1 MSNIRH
7 FTATGFVV
15 DSNAI
20 LLHWHPKVLA
30 WLPPGGHIESNEDP
44 AQTVLREVFE
54 ETGLKVEILNTR
66 ERLDFDDPIQI
77 EPPFIIMLETLQEG
91 CDWLNTNKYF
101 AGLMIVL
108 LNIGSKYNTI
118 ELSKS
123 QQNFFKSDKFRYIL
137 IFAML
142 WSATRDIKTSLVLT
156 VFVHVFTAYL
166 FNENCK
172 MCIIPKTWRDEK
184 TVLDINKMITQQEIN
199 NAVITL
205 RTAKQQ
211 ERFRR

>member
-1 MSNIRH
+1 
-7 FTATGFVV
+7 
-15 DSNAI
+15 
-20 LLHWHPKVLA
+20 
-30 WLPPGGHIESNEDP
+30 
-44 AQTVLREVFE
+44 
-54 ETGLKVEILNTR
+54 
-66 ERLDFDDPIQI
+66 
-77 EPPFIIMLETLQEG
+77 MLETLQEG
-91 CDWLNTNKYF
+91 CNWLNTNKYF

-123 QQNFFKSDKFRYIL
+123 QQNFFKSEKFRYIL

-142 WSATRDIKTSLVLT
+142 WSATRDIKTSIVLT

-172 MCIIPKTWRDEK
+172 MCIIPQTWRDEK
-184 TVLDINKMITQQEIN
+184 TVLDINKMISQQEIN

>member
-1 MSNIRH
+1 
-7 FTATGFVV
+7 
-15 DSNAI
+15 
-20 LLHWHPKVLA
+20 
-30 WLPPGGHIESNEDP
+30 
-44 AQTVLREVFE
+44 
-54 ETGLKVEILNTR
+54 
-66 ERLDFDDPIQI
+66 
-77 EPPFIIMLETLQEG
+77 MLETLQEG
-91 CDWLNTNKYF
+91 CNWLNTNKYF

-123 QQNFFKSDKFRYIL
+123 QQNFFKSEKFRYIL

-184 TVLDINKMITQQEIN
+184 TVLDINKMISQQEIN

>member
-1 MSNIRH
+1 
-7 FTATGFVV
+7 
-15 DSNAI
+15 
-20 LLHWHPKVLA
+20 
-30 WLPPGGHIESNEDP
+30 
-44 AQTVLREVFE
+44 
-54 ETGLKVEILNTR
+54 
-66 ERLDFDDPIQI
+66 
-77 EPPFIIMLETLQEG
+77 MLETLQEG

-123 QQNFFKSDKFRYIL
+123 QQNFFKSEKFRYIL

-142 WSATRDIKTSLVLT
+142 WSATRDIKTSIVLT

-172 MCIIPKTWRDEK
+172 MCIIPQTWRDEK
-184 TVLDINKMITQQEIN
+184 TVLDINKMISQQEIN

>member
-1 MSNIRH
+1 
-7 FTATGFVV
+7 
-15 DSNAI
+15 
-20 LLHWHPKVLA
+20 
-30 WLPPGGHIESNEDP
+30 
-44 AQTVLREVFE
+44 
-54 ETGLKVEILNTR
+54 
-66 ERLDFDDPIQI
+66 
-77 EPPFIIMLETLQEG
+77 MLETLQEG

-108 LNIGSKYNTI
+108 LNVGSKYNTI

-123 QQNFFKSDKFRYIL
+123 QQNFFKSEKFRYIL

-142 WSATRDIKTSLVLT
+142 WSATRDIKTSIVLT

-172 MCIIPKTWRDEK
+172 MCIIPQTWRDEK
-184 TVLDINKMITQQEIN
+184 TVLDINKMISQQEIN

>member
-1 MSNIRH
+1 
-7 FTATGFVV
+7 
-15 DSNAI
+15 
-20 LLHWHPKVLA
+20 
-30 WLPPGGHIESNEDP
+30 
-44 AQTVLREVFE
+44 
-54 ETGLKVEILNTR
+54 
-66 ERLDFDDPIQI
+66 
-77 EPPFIIMLETLQEG
+77 MLETLQEG
-91 CDWLNTNKYF
+91 CNWLNTNKYF

-123 QQNFFKSDKFRYIL
+123 QQNFFKSEKFRYIL

-142 WSATRDIKTSLVLT
+142 WSATRDIKISIILT

-172 MCIIPKTWRDEK
+172 MCIIPQTWRDEK
-184 TVLDINKMITQQEIN
+184 TVLDINKMISQQEIN

>member
-1 MSNIRH
+1 
-7 FTATGFVV
+7 
-15 DSNAI
+15 
-20 LLHWHPKVLA
+20 
-30 WLPPGGHIESNEDP
+30 
-44 AQTVLREVFE
+44 
-54 ETGLKVEILNTR
+54 
-66 ERLDFDDPIQI
+66 
-77 EPPFIIMLETLQEG
+77 MLETIQEG

-166 FNENCK
+166 FNENLTCNFNVILK
-172 MCIIPKTWRDEK
+172 YCVEI
-184 TVLDINKMITQQEIN
+184 LNK
-199 NAVITL
+199 L
-205 RTAKQQ
+205 
-211 ERFRR
+211 